1 MVTWNTQILCRYRS
15 IISNIYR
22 NSTMMSSTSRK
33 VRNIPRNSDFY
44 MQTEY
49 NLLEFLELANATI

>member
-1 MVTWNTQILCRYRS
+1 MVS
-15 IISNIYR
+15 
-22 NSTMMSSTSRK
+22 SRK
-33 VRNIPRNSDFY
+33 VRNILKNSYFY

>member
-1 MVTWNTQILCRYRS
+1 MVTWNTQILCKYRS

-22 NSTMMSSTSRK
+22 NSIMVSSRK
-33 VRNIPRNSDFY
+33 VRNILKNSYFY